1 MDKEDFFQRRITGL
15 MSRALAVPGL
25 PEELGLTGLGERWE
39 GPEGSDRPGW
49 YVWLAGRAGAY
60 ELLLAG
66 LGADRPESAWACG
79 HFLVKYYPKPD
90 EPVFAGFSARERRLV
105 TGGHIGPAGTPR
117 LEAQTLID
125 DSAFAVGVV
134 DVALALD
141 DSAARLA
148 ISSLDRIR
156 AWPDQGGSP
165 ARPDRD
171 VPALA
176 LVHPLLPVLAGA
188 AAVGMDARA
197 VSVHATS
204 GPGFGFRVTGAG
216 PAPVPDPAVRLEE
229 IRVSLARP
237 EAEVAWPAGFA
248 ETADDGACRR
258 LDWRR
263 PSPPPV
269 LPEPW
274 QLPAICWSGAE
285 ARHHHLTGTCHCCMG

>member
-15 MSRALAVPGL
+15 MSRVLAVPGL

-39 GPEGSDRPGW
+39 GPGGSDRPGW

-66 LGADRPESAWACG
+66 LGADPPGSAWARG
-79 HFLVKYYPKPD
+79 HFLVKYYPKPN
-90 EPVFAGFSARERRLV
+90 ESAFAGFSARERRLV
-105 TGGHIGPAGTPR
+105 AGGHIGPAGAPR
-117 LEAQTLID
+117 LEAQALID
-125 DSAFAVGVV
+125 DSAFAVGIV
-134 DVALALD
+134 DLALALD
-141 DSAARLA
+141 DSAARLE

-156 AWPDQGGSP
+156 SWPDEGGSR
-165 ARPDRD
+165 ARPERD

-188 AAVGMDARA
+188 AAVGLGARA

-204 GPGFGFRVTGAG
+204 GPGFGFRVTAAG
-216 PAPVPDPAVRLEE
+216 PEPVADPATRLEG

-237 EAEVAWPAGFA
+237 DAEVAWPAGFDGT
-248 ETADDGACRR
+248 EEDGAYGR

-263 PSPPPV
+263 PSPPPF

-274 QLPAICWSGAE
+274 RLPAFCWSGAE
-285 ARHHHLTGTCHCCMG
+285 AHHHHLTGTCGCCMG